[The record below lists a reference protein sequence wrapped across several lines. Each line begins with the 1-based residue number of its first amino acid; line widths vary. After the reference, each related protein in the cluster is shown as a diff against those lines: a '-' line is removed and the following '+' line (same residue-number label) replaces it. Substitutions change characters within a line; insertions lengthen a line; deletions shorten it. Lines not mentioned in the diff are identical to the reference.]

1 MGDFFL
7 LKKAFKKWQNL
18 HGWVVSWGGGGGML
32 KSSDHAKI
40 GEEGGG

>member
-1 MGDFFL
+1 MGGL
-7 LKKAFKKWQNL
+7 S
-18 HGWVVSWGGGGGML
+18 HGGEGGGGML